1 MTCCLMTVDHC
12 ELMDRMGLD
21 QDSIMIIHMG
31 GELCALDRLAPAQTC
46 QGVFGDKQA
55 TLERFRTNYAKL
67 PENVK
72 ARLVLEN
79 DEVSTSIVNDF
90 KYLIFVAALL

>member
-31 GELCALDRLAPAQTC
+31 GEPCASDRLAPA
-46 QGVFGDKQA
+46 
-55 TLERFRTNYAKL
+55 
-67 PENVK
+67 
-72 ARLVLEN
+72 
-79 DEVSTSIVNDF
+79 
-90 KYLIFVAALL
+90 